1 MISLRFD
8 DAPAAH
14 EVSHGA
20 AGGVIEGR
28 KPKSRARQRASSVV
42 KNTMRRF
49 LNFLYDAAAWLA
61 ALAMIGV
68 LVMVLTSIIGRLL
81 HFHLQG
87 TDAYAGYS
95 MAAAGF
101 LALAH
106 TLKKG
111 EHIRV
116 TLLIGRLQGSARRA
130 MEMWSLSVAVL
141 LAALFAYYACR
152 LVWQSH
158 EFNDMSTSNDATP
171 LWIPQLSM
179 AVGAV
184 ILLIA
189 FVDEWVLELL
199 GQRSHEGQGDD
210 EALHNE

>member
-1 MISLRFD
+1 
-8 DAPAAH
+8 
-14 EVSHGA
+14 
-20 AGGVIEGR
+20 
-28 KPKSRARQRASSVV
+28 
-42 KNTMRRF
+42 MRRF
-49 LNFLYDAAAWLA
+49 LDSLYDAAAWLA

-68 LVMVLTSIIGRLL
+68 LVMVLTSILGRLM
-81 HFHLQG
+81 HFHLPG

-116 TLLIGRLQGSARRA
+116 TLIIGRLTGGTRRVL
-130 MEMWSLSVAVL
+130 EMWSLSVAVL
-141 LAALFAYYACR
+141 LSGLFAFYACR

-158 EFNDMSTSNDATP
+158 AFNDMSTSNDATP
-171 LWIPQLSM
+171 LWIPQLAM
-179 AVGAV
+179 AVGTV
-184 ILLIA
+184 LLFVA
-189 FVDEWVLELL
+189 LVDEWVLELR
-199 GQRSHEGQGDD
+199 GRRAHDMHSE

>member
-1 MISLRFD
+1 
-8 DAPAAH
+8 
-14 EVSHGA
+14 
-20 AGGVIEGR
+20 
-28 KPKSRARQRASSVV
+28 
-42 KNTMRRF
+42 MRRF

-68 LVMVLTSIIGRLL
+68 LVMVVTSIIGRLL

-171 LWIPQLSM
+171 LWIPQLFM

-189 FVDEWVLELL
+189 FVDEWALELL